1 MKQPHDE
8 IPFSMPWIGRAEIR
22 EVVRVLKRGWLTS
35 GPACEEFEAAVRKRL
50 GCAVAVA
57 TSSATTALEV
67 SLAVLGI
74 GPGDEVILPAYTFT
88 ATAAVVMHRGARP
101 VLCDVD
107 AGTFNLDPQAV
118 EALIAREYLLREGTL
133 VSRSRG
139 GILRALMPVH
149 FGGQPAD
156 MTKLNAIAWRHGLAV
171 VEDAAHALGAEDN
184 GRRVGSGPNLTVFS
198 FYSNKNLT
206 TGEGGMVV
214 TDRRELAP
222 PLRRW
227 ALHGLSKDN
236 RARYQAGSPLYDVLF
251 PGLKA
256 NLPDVLAALGI
267 AQMGRIEQILARR
280 RRVAGWYDRLLRN
293 EAGLIRPRV
302 REGCRPTWHL
312 YPVLLSEGGQERRD
326 RIIAR
331 LLEQGI
337 HPSVHFIPL
346 PRFTFWKETF
356 GDPPGDFPVSERLF
370 AREISLPIFPTMTL
384 AQVRRVTEALSRALA
399 ETI

>member
-1 MKQPHDE
+1 
-8 IPFSMPWIGRAEIR
+8 
-22 EVVRVLKRGWLTS
+22 
-35 GPACEEFEAAVRKRL
+35 
-50 GCAVAVA
+50 
-57 TSSATTALEV
+57 
-67 SLAVLGI
+67 
-74 GPGDEVILPAYTFT
+74 
-88 ATAAVVMHRGARP
+88 
-101 VLCDVD
+101 
-107 AGTFNLDPQAV
+107 
-118 EALIAREYLLREGTL
+118 
-133 VSRSRG
+133 
-139 GILRALMPVH
+139 MPVH

-156 MTKLNAIAWRHGLAV
+156 MAKLNAIAWRHGLAV

-184 GRRVGSGPNLTVFS
+184 GRRVGTGPNLTVFS

-236 RARYQAGSPLYDVLF
+236 RARYLAGSPLYDVLF

-280 RRVAGWYDRLLRN
+280 RRVAGWYDRLLRH
-293 EAGLIRPRV
+293 EAGLVRPRV
-302 REGCRPTWHL
+302 REGCQPTWHL

-326 RIIAR
+326 RIVAR

-370 AREISLPIFPTMTL
+370 ASEISLPIFPTMTL
-384 AQVRRVTEALSRALA
+384 AQVRRVVAALREALIHCR
-399 ETI
+399 